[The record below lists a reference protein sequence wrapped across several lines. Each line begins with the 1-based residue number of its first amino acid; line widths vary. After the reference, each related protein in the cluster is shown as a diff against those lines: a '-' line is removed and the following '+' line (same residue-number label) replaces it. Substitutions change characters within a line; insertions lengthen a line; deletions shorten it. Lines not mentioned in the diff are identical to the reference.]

1 MSEDFKC
8 PLVQAQE
15 ERVEAVPVPE
25 PVEDNAELVL
35 FGKSFKGFRT
45 YSIILLIMIVFSYL
59 VIKNGDVTNMK
70 DLALMAC
77 GFLFGAKV
85 ASR

>member
-1 MSEDFKC
+1 MG
-8 PLVQAQE
+8 AQE
-15 ERVEAVPVPE
+15 ERVEAEPVPN
-25 PVEDNAELVL
+25 PVADDAELIL

-45 YSIILLIMIVFSYL
+45 YSIILLIMVVFSYL
-59 VIKNGDVTNMK
+59 VIRYGDVADMK